1 MDDQNNKIDNQKS
14 INKIINLIRRHPRI
28 SGIAGGGSVILLI
41 QALHN
46 AGILPQI
53 SIDIIFKWI
62 AEIPSLIKNEPA
74 AAVFIVAIVCGII
87 LAIVWRYLK
96 SSEYHKLL
104 DTSEKIFTH
113 SDATEFTV
121 KRGKKEESVTI
132 KANDGIKTKNS
143 NNIIAFHSQA
153 TENNSE
159 EKQLK

>member
-1 MDDQNNKIDNQKS
+1 MDDQNNKNDNQKS
-14 INKIINLIRRHPRI
+14 INKIINLIKRHPRI
-28 SGIAGGGSVILLI
+28 SGIAGGGSGILLI

-46 AGILPQI
+46 AGILQI
-53 SIDIIFKWI
+53 SIDVIYKRI
-62 AEIPSLIKNEPA
+62 AEIPSLIKNEPV
-74 AAVFIVAIVCGII
+74 AAVLIVTIVCSIIFAIVC
-87 LAIVWRYLK
+87 RYLK

-104 DTSEKIFTH
+104 DTSEKIFEH

-132 KANDGIKTKNS
+132 KVNDGIKTKNS
-143 NNIIAFHSQA
+143 NNIIAFHSLA